1 MANTSRR
8 ALVCGSASLIGLAP
22 MVAAADP
29 KLRALAGLLVDLPG
43 WQAQEPDMMS
53 MTQGALSVAYAAR
66 AYERGDMRVMAML
79 GRSGVE
85 QQVPMVAG
93 QGQSEFSLD
102 AEGTALRLRPLRG
115 FQVFTAFNKADL
127 DGMVMVFLQPP
138 NTTAPSTFIL
148 QFEGLSL
155 DDAMKLADRFN
166 WQAMQRAVA
175 AR

>member
-1 MANTSRR
+1 
-8 ALVCGSASLIGLAP
+8 
-22 MVAAADP
+22 
-29 KLRALAGLLVDLPG
+29 
-43 WQAQEPDMMS
+43 MMS

-66 AYERGDMRVMAML
+66 AYERGDMRLTAML

-85 QQVPMVAG
+85 QQVPMAAG
-93 QGQSEFSLD
+93 QGKSEFSLD

-115 FQVFTAFNKADL
+115 FQVFTAFSKADR

-138 NTTAPSTFIL
+138 NTTTPSTFIL